1 MTRLKDGV
9 MINLVAYV
17 SKCKTWEHKLS
28 NRNTMQ
34 RYIQQCPACGN
45 YVEGREM
52 RGIVRQMVHEGPG
65 AVVEW
70 VPVGGR
76 LIWKGT
82 KEVAKLL
89 LRTNMDRWGDELE
102 RMLYKDIQVEY
113 RCPNPACGRAWK
125 ETHQLSESEYRQW
138 IDDVIKSAKSMV
150 GRQDAGTKMPA
161 EANRTKEDKPISI
174 GEQRMGEPMRLQV
187 PYSVV
192 TDFVRERYQQE
203 VTLRYVNE
211 STVAVGKEVRMI
223 ISKNVSVN
231 ISVIQI
237 TGSDVTLGYEA
248 GMGIDLIIKGVL
260 TWFKD
265 SFDGQADVLSDNKIQ
280 VHLDKIPQLEKVL
293 KQIVLQGINFEE
305 QYINVLFQITY

>member
-1 MTRLKDGV
+1 
-9 MINLVAYV
+9 
-17 SKCKTWEHKLS
+17 
-28 NRNTMQ
+28 
-34 RYIQQCPACGN
+34 
-45 YVEGREM
+45 
-52 RGIVRQMVHEGPG
+52 
-65 AVVEW
+65 
-70 VPVGGR
+70 
-76 LIWKGT
+76 
-82 KEVAKLL
+82 
-89 LRTNMDRWGDELE
+89 
-102 RMLYKDIQVEY
+102 
-113 RCPNPACGRAWK
+113 
-125 ETHQLSESEYRQW
+125 
-138 IDDVIKSAKSMV
+138 
-150 GRQDAGTKMPA
+150 
-161 EANRTKEDKPISI
+161 
-174 GEQRMGEPMRLQV
+174 MRLQV

-237 TGSDVTLGYEA
+237 TGGDVTLGYEA

-280 VHLDKIPQLEKVL
+280 VHLDKIPQLENVL
-293 KQIVLQGINFEE
+293 KQIVLQDINFEE

>member
-1 MTRLKDGV
+1 
-9 MINLVAYV
+9 
-17 SKCKTWEHKLS
+17 
-28 NRNTMQ
+28 
-34 RYIQQCPACGN
+34 
-45 YVEGREM
+45 
-52 RGIVRQMVHEGPG
+52 
-65 AVVEW
+65 
-70 VPVGGR
+70 
-76 LIWKGT
+76 
-82 KEVAKLL
+82 
-89 LRTNMDRWGDELE
+89 
-102 RMLYKDIQVEY
+102 
-113 RCPNPACGRAWK
+113 
-125 ETHQLSESEYRQW
+125 
-138 IDDVIKSAKSMV
+138 
-150 GRQDAGTKMPA
+150 
-161 EANRTKEDKPISI
+161 
-174 GEQRMGEPMRLQV
+174 MRLQV

-211 STVAVGKEVRMI
+211 STVAMGKEVRMI

-280 VHLDKIPQLEKVL
+280 VHLDKIPQLENVL
-293 KQIVLQGINFEE
+293 KQIVLKGINFEE

>member
-1 MTRLKDGV
+1 MQSSRKTATSILKT
-9 MINLVAYV
+9 ILITKERYV
-17 SKCKTWEHKLS
+17 K
-28 NRNTMQ
+28 
-34 RYIQQCPACGN
+34 QCPACGN
-45 YVEGREM
+45 YVDGREM
-52 RGIVRQMVHEGPG
+52 REIVRQMVHDGPG

-102 RMLYKDIQVEY
+102 RMLYKDIRVEY

-138 IDDVIKSAKSMV
+138 IDGVIKSAKSMM
-150 GRQDAGTKMPA
+150 GGEDAGMKMPA
-161 EANRTKEDKPISI
+161 EANRTKEYKLIKTERKTT
-174 GEQRMGEPMRLQV
+174 GETIRLQV

-192 TDFVRERYQQE
+192 ANFVRERYQQE

-211 STVAVGKEVRMI
+211 STVAVSKEVKMI
-223 ISKNVSVN
+223 ISKNVTVN
-231 ISVIQI
+231 ISVLQI

-265 SFDGQADVLSDNKIQ
+265 SFDGQADVLSDNKIL
-280 VHLDKIPQLEKVL
+280 VHLDKIPQMKKVL

-305 QYINVLFQITY
+305 QYINVLFQPAY

>member
-1 MTRLKDGV
+1 
-9 MINLVAYV
+9 
-17 SKCKTWEHKLS
+17 
-28 NRNTMQ
+28 
-34 RYIQQCPACGN
+34 
-45 YVEGREM
+45 
-52 RGIVRQMVHEGPG
+52 
-65 AVVEW
+65 
-70 VPVGGR
+70 
-76 LIWKGT
+76 
-82 KEVAKLL
+82 
-89 LRTNMDRWGDELE
+89 
-102 RMLYKDIQVEY
+102 MLYKDIQVEY

-211 STVAVGKEVRMI
+211 STVAVSKEVKMI
-223 ISKNVSVN
+223 ISKNVAVN
-231 ISVIQI
+231 ISVLQI

-280 VHLDKIPQLEKVL
+280 VHLDKIPQLENVL
-293 KQIVLQGINFEE
+293 KQIVLQDINFEE